1 MGRREDNKRRK
12 REALL
17 EQGLAAFL
25 GEGYD
30 RASIERIAEAAG
42 VARGT
47 FYLYFPDKLALFDAV
62 MDEWFV
68 PILGVLDDTGA
79 ALLAADGPA
88 AALEVYGG
96 MATGLAIV
104 GLAHRDAVE
113 VALRESRRS
122 GEAGASLRQRELAM
136 LERVTRFT
144 DLALERG
151 LIHTTAPRLV
161 GLVVFGAVERLFY
174 EVICGTDLG
183 DPTAAAQEVL
193 RLFATA
199 LGMADALDQP
209 DESASNAPAASTRTA
224 SRSSSSS

>member
-17 EQGLAAFL
+17 EHGLAAFL

-47 FYLYFPDKLALFDAV
+47 FYLYFADKLALFDAV

-68 PILGVLDDTGA
+68 PILGVLDDTGE
-79 ALLAADGPA
+79 ALLAAEGPA
-88 AALEVYGG
+88 GALEVYRG

-122 GEAGASLRQRELAM
+122 GEAGASLRQREQAM

-144 DLALERG
+144 DLALDRG

-193 RLFATA
+193 RLFAAA
-199 LGMADALDQP
+199 LGMDDAQ
-209 DESASNAPAASTRTA
+209 SASSAPAASTRTA

>member
-17 EQGLAAFL
+17 QQGLTAFH

-62 MDEWFV
+62 MDEWSV
-68 PILGVLDDTGA
+68 PVVGVLDDVLGA
-79 ALLAADGPA
+79 IEAAHTPPQV
-88 AALEVYGG
+88 LEAYRG

-104 GLAHRDAVE
+104 ALAHPQAVE

-122 GEAGASLRQRELAM
+122 GEAGASLRRRELQM
-136 LERVTRFT
+136 LERIERFT
-144 DLALERG
+144 AVAIARG
-151 LIHTTAPRLV
+151 LIRASSPRLT
-161 GLVVFGAVERLFY
+161 GLIVFGAVERLLY
-174 EVICGTDLG
+174 ELVSGTDLG
-183 DPTAAAQEVL
+183 DPVGATGEVL
-193 RLFATA
+193 ALFARG
-199 LGMADALDQP
+199 LGLDG
-209 DESASNAPAASTRTA
+209 AG
-224 SRSSSSS
+224 

>member
-17 EQGLAAFL
+17 AHGLAAFHA
-25 GEGYD
+25 EGYD

-47 FYLYFPDKLALFDAV
+47 FYLYFPDKLSLFDAV
-62 MDEWFV
+62 MDEWSA
-68 PILGVLDDTGA
+68 PILGVLDDTAGA
-79 ALLAADGPA
+79 LRAVTRPA
-88 AALEVYGG
+88 EALEVYRG

-104 GLAHRDAVE
+104 GLAHKDAVE

-122 GEAGASLRQRELAM
+122 GEAGDSLRARELAM
-136 LERVTRFT
+136 LERVTGFT
-144 DLALERG
+144 ELAVERG
-151 LIHTTAPRLV
+151 LIRTTSPRLV

-174 EVICGTDLG
+174 ELIRGTDLG

-193 RLFATA
+193 RLFAGA
-199 LGMADALDQP
+199 LGMD
-209 DESASNAPAASTRTA
+209 RG
-224 SRSSSSS
+224 

>member
-17 EQGLAAFL
+17 QHGLAAFL

-47 FYLYFPDKLALFDAV
+47 FYLYFTDKLALFDAV

-68 PILGVLDDTGA
+68 PILGVLDDTGE
-79 ALLAADGPA
+79 ALLEAHDPA
-88 AALEVYGG
+88 GALEVYRG

-122 GEAGASLRQRELAM
+122 GEAGASLRRRELEM

-144 DLALERG
+144 DLALERE

-183 DPTAAAQEVL
+183 DATIAAQEVL
-193 RLFATA
+193 RLFASA
-199 LGMADALDQP
+199 LGMGDQP
-209 DESASNAPAASTRTA
+209 ADSASSAPAASTRTA
-224 SRSSSSS
+224 SRSSSSN